1 MNSYELLT
9 LAKIDLIDSSISSSG
24 STFVIKISFSV
35 FSNSIIYLLL
45 DSKRYYD
52 YFSFNY

>member
-9 LAKIDLIDSSISSSG
+9 LAKINLIDSSILSLRSILI
-24 STFVIKISFSV
+24 IKISFLV
-35 FSNSIIYLLL
+35 FSNLIIYLLL